1 MPDKKDRKVDEIQ
14 YRAFDTADRELNE
27 ESRTM
32 RFSAVSDAPVEMWYG
47 NEVLSHAPG
56 AMRNGSRQKTLPLLF
71 NHNSNRLLG
80 VVEKVEQDDHKT
92 YVTVRFAKT
101 EDGNWAFEQV
111 KDRVLVNVSCGY
123 RVFAWDK
130 PQKDLRRATDW
141 EVYEVSLVTMPAD
154 PSVGVD
160 RSFKLNHN
168 EGDVMDEEEKKAAEN
183 AVETRAVPQSA
194 PQSHVQVIDADQ
206 VRSAE
211 RARIQAIETMC
222 RDFNVTDDRRNALIN
237 GGRSLDEAR
246 AAIMEDLRARNIGG
260 TSDPRSG
267 VAQDLNLGLTPSEKR
282 NYSICRA
289 LNASINGNWSKAGFE
304 REVSM
309 ALSQRMGRETNGF
322 FMPTDIGMSARA
334 ADDNVGNYVV
344 GTATQGGNLV
354 ETELLAGSFIEA
366 LRAKA
371 MVTRLG
377 ATMIPGLV
385 GNVEIPRQTGVSSVK
400 WISETGSPDKSSATF
415 DKVPLKMKTIAAKSF
430 VSRNMLMQSSI
441 GVEAFVRRELTT
453 SIAMGIDLAAL
464 SGSGA
469 DGVPL
474 GIANQTGIHRLA
486 GGENGAPIDFD
497 KLIEMETLVADSNAD
512 VSTMAYLANAVTI
525 GALKKIKD
533 GNKNYI
539 WKTVT
544 EMVKN
549 GMPGEVNGYPVARS
563 NQVRKDLTKGTA
575 TGCSE
580 LFFGNWGD
588 LVIGEWGVVELLPNP
603 YSNAA
608 YDNGGVEIRALQSID
623 VAVRHPESFCVISD
637 IVNS

>member
-1 MPDKKDRKVDEIQ
+1 MADKKDRKVEGIQ
-14 YRAFDTADRELNE
+14 YRAFDATDGELNE
-27 ESRTM
+27 ESRTI
-32 RFSAVSDAPVEMWYG
+32 RFSAVSDAPVEMWFG
-47 NEVLSHAPG
+47 NEVLSHARG
-56 AMRNGSRQKTLPLLF
+56 AMRNGTRQKALPLLF

-80 VVEKVEQDDHKT
+80 VVEKIEQDDHKT

-123 RVFAWDK
+123 RVFSWDK
-130 PQKDLRRATDW
+130 PQENLRRATDW
-141 EVYEVSLVTMPAD
+141 EIYEVSLVTMPAD

-160 RSFKLNHN
+160 RSFNLNHN
-168 EGDVMDEEEKKAAEN
+168 EGDVMDEEEKKAAEK

-194 PQSHVQVIDADQ
+194 PQPHVQVVDADK

-237 GGRSLDEAR
+237 DGRSLDEAR
-246 AAIMEDLRARNIGG
+246 AAIMEDLRSRNVSG

-267 VAQDLNLGLTPSEKR
+267 VAQDMNLGLTPSEKR

-289 LNASINGNWSKAGFE
+289 LNASINGDWRKAGFE

-309 ALSQRMGRETNGF
+309 ELSKRMGRETNGF
-322 FMPTDIGMSARA
+322 FMPTDIGMSERA
-334 ADDNVGNYVV
+334 AGDYVV

-385 GNVEIPRQTGVSSVK
+385 GNVEIPRQTGVSSVQ
-400 WISETGSPDKSSATF
+400 WISETGSVNKSGATF

-441 GVEAFVRRELTT
+441 GVEAFVRRELIT

-469 DGVPL
+469 DGEPL
-474 GIANQTGIHRLA
+474 GVANQAGIHQLS

-497 KLIEMETLVADSNAD
+497 LLIEMETLVADSNAD

-544 EMVKN
+544 DMVKN

-603 YSNAA
+603 YSATA

-637 IVNS
+637 IVNA